1 MTSPGRNNETPK
13 NRNAEPG
20 GNVFVRLVAV
30 LLGIVYF
37 GASALI
43 RYSPAFISIGSWR
56 VYLKFFRPDLSDWIQ
71 IPLGPAIL
79 VTLLLLAGLAF
90 LTASGRALWHG
101 LRRDKPNRLWILGA
115 FFLLLLSMLPPSHPA
130 ANLYLAGQELAAYV
144 IFGSAG
150 TVLLLCGLGS
160 LLDPAARALQGAYRR
175 LLGLK
180 PATFVWLAALW
191 VFVLTNLVSWFVF
204 DHIPHVQDT
213 VAQLFQA
220 KLFAAG
226 RLYLPSPPL
235 PQFFD
240 LMHVINDGRW
250 YSQYPPGHPLL
261 LMLGVLVR
269 APWIINPLL
278 GTMTVVTIYHLGRE
292 VYDEP
297 TARLATLLA
306 CLSPF
311 LIFMSSE
318 FMNHSSALLFTSLF
332 LLFFA
337 RSVRSPQF
345 AVRSSQSPVLSSL
358 LAGLCLGMVVLI
370 RPFTALLIAV
380 PFVVAAL
387 VMLSRSPQPAFIVHR
402 SSFRAPQ
409 SVVRWL
415 LMLLG
420 GALMFGVLLLY
431 NYLTNGNAFKLGY
444 TAEYGASHTVGLGQ
458 GAFGEVLTL
467 PKAFLETN
475 LDLNA
480 LNRYLFEFPIPSL
493 LFIAVLFAF
502 GRRRKWDFLLLST
515 IVMLV
520 GGYFFY
526 FWHSTVLFGPRWEYE
541 SFAALVL
548 LSARGIRTM
557 QNSGQVTKMPKGPV
571 SSLDHLTAR
580 PLDRSVTA
588 RLFFLCFLSMFAV
601 AVPTLVQHYRHGYDV
616 SSTTFR
622 TVKQAG
628 LHHAVVFTRSME
640 EVGLHN
646 SLDLN
651 SDIVFARDLG
661 PLNPALQTL
670 FPDRSF
676 YYASRDT
683 LRELK
688 DLRFDNSPL
697 KQGLDSIIAFLE
709 PTDLQGYRNLLF
721 PVKELSN
728 MVQPI
733 ARRAGMT
740 VLDYRSL
747 DAELVRG
754 TMGLSSVVPAL
765 AIWVKNDPSL
775 HLQVFGFMSDGHN
788 FQVGDMR
795 FTHVATSPN
804 GMVSLFD
811 IRPAP

>member
-1 MTSPGRNNETPK
+1 MTSNYFPPPRTGQVILR
-13 NRNAEPG
+13 
-20 GNVFVRLVAV
+20 VISLLV
-30 LLGIVYF
+30 GILYF
-37 GASALI
+37 GLSVLI

-56 VYLKFFRPDLSDWIQ
+56 VYLKFFRPDLSNWIQ

-79 VTLLLLAGLAF
+79 VTLLLLIGLAF
-90 LTASGRALWHG
+90 LTSSGKAIWQE
-101 LRRDKPNRLWILGA
+101 LRRDKTNRFWMVGA
-115 FFLLLLSMLPPSHPA
+115 FFLLLITMLPPSHPA

-150 TVLLLCGLGS
+150 TVFLLYGLGS
-160 LLDPAARALQGAYRR
+160 LLDPAARALQDAYRR
-175 LLGLK
+175 LLNLK
-180 PATFVWLAALW
+180 PVLFVWLAAVW
-191 VFVLTNLVSWFVF
+191 VFVLTNVVSWFVF

-226 RLYLPSPPL
+226 KLYLPSPPM

-261 LMLGVLVR
+261 LMLGVLIH

-278 GTMTVVTIYHLGRE
+278 GALTIVTIYHLGRE

-337 RSVRSPQF
+337 RATRERSDTASPASA
-345 AVRSSQSPVLSSL
+345 AVRRAQRSSAL

-380 PFVVAAL
+380 PFVVTAL
-387 VMLSRSPQPAFIVHR
+387 IMLARSPQSTGRLPPTAYR
-402 SSFRAPQ
+402 LP
-409 SVVRWL
+409 SVGRWL
-415 LMLLG
+415 LMLSG
-420 GALMFGVLLLY
+420 GALMFGILLLY

-458 GAFGEVLTL
+458 GAFGDVLTL
-467 PKAFLETN
+467 PKAILETN

-493 LFIAVLFAF
+493 LFITLLFAF
-502 GRRRKWDFLLLST
+502 GKRRKWDFLLLST
-515 IVMLV
+515 IAMLV

-541 SFAALVL
+541 SFAALAL
-548 LSARGIRTM
+548 LSARGIRSEGFRDSRM
-557 QNSGQVTKMPKGPV
+557 QGLK
-571 SSLDHLTAR
+571 
-580 PLDRSVTA
+580 A
-588 RLFFLCFLSMFAV
+588 RLFLLCFLSLFAV
-601 AVPTLVQHYRHGYDV
+601 AVPTLVQKYRQGYDV
-616 SSTTFR
+616 SSSTYR
-622 TVKQAG
+622 TVQHAG
-628 LHHAVVFTRSME
+628 LHHAVVFARSME

-646 SLDLN
+646 NPNLN

-670 FPDRSF
+670 FPDRRF
-676 YYASRDT
+676 YYADRDT
-683 LRELK
+683 LKELK
-688 DLRFDNSPL
+688 NLRFDDSPL

-709 PTDLQGYRNLLF
+709 LKDLQGYRSLLF
-721 PVKELSN
+721 PVKELSD
-728 MVQPI
+728 MVLPI
-733 ARRAGMT
+733 ARKTGLT
-740 VLDYRSL
+740 TLDYRSL
-747 DAELVRG
+747 DAELVGG
-754 TMGLSSVVPAL
+754 TTGLTRIVPAL
-765 AIWVKNDPSL
+765 AIWVMNDPSL
-775 HLQVFGFMSDGHN
+775 HLQLFGFMSDGQN

-795 FTHVATSPN
+795 FTHIATSPN
-804 GMVSLFD
+804 GVVSLFD
-811 IRPAP
+811 IRPAPAGR

>member
-1 MTSPGRNNETPK
+1 LS
-13 NRNAEPG
+13 
-20 GNVFVRLVAV
+20 V
-30 LLGIVYF
+30 
-37 GASALI
+37 LI
-43 RYSPAFISIGSWR
+43 RYSPAFISVGSWR
-56 VYLKFFRPDLSDWIQ
+56 VYLKFFRPDSSDWVQ
-71 IPLGPAIL
+71 VPLGPAIF
-79 VTLLLLAGLAF
+79 VTLLLLIGLAF
-90 LTASGRALWHG
+90 LTKSGRTIWHG
-101 LRRDKPNRLWILGA
+101 LRRDRPNRFWILGA
-115 FFLLLLSMLPPSHPA
+115 FLLLLITLLPPSYPA
-130 ANLYLAGQELAAYV
+130 DDLYLAGQELAAYV

-150 TVLLLCGLGS
+150 AVFLLYGLGS
-160 LLDPAARALQGAYRR
+160 LLDPAARALQKAYRR
-175 LLGLK
+175 LLSLK
-180 PATFVWLAALW
+180 PASFVWSAALW
-191 VFVLTNLVSWFVF
+191 VFVLTNLISWFVF

-261 LMLGVLVR
+261 LLLGILIH
-269 APWIINPLL
+269 APWLINPLL
-278 GTMTVVTIYHLGRE
+278 GALTIVVIYHLGRE

-306 CLSPF
+306 SLSPF

-337 RSVRSPQF
+337 RSVRTSHS
-345 AVRSSQSPVLSSL
+345 ALRSSL

-380 PFVVAAL
+380 PFVVTAL
-387 VMLSRSPQPAFIVHR
+387 VMLARSPQTASRLPPAAYRPPSIG
-402 SSFRAPQ
+402 
-409 SVVRWL
+409 RWL
-415 LMLLG
+415 LMLSG
-420 GALMFGVLLLY
+420 GALVFGILLLY
-431 NYLTNGNAFKLGY
+431 NYLTTGSAFKLGY

-467 PKAFLETN
+467 PKAVLETN

-480 LNRYLFEFPIPSL
+480 LNRYLFEFPLPSL
-493 LFIAVLFAF
+493 LFIALLFAF
-502 GRRRKWDFLLLST
+502 GKRRKWDFLLVST
-515 IVMLV
+515 IAMLV

-548 LSARGIRTM
+548 LSARGIREIR
-557 QNSGQVTKMPKGPV
+557 NSPIDIPQSALAKSPGPAV
-571 SSLDHLTAR
+571 RGRPLTAR
-580 PLDRSVTA
+580 PLHHSVTV
-588 RLFFLCFLSMFAV
+588 RLFVLCYLSMFAV
-601 AVPTLVQHYRHGYDV
+601 AVPTLVQKYRQGYDV
-616 SSTTFR
+616 SNSTFR
-622 TVKQAG
+622 TVQQAG
-628 LHHAVVFTRSME
+628 LHHAVVFARRTE

-646 SLDLN
+646 SLNLN

-661 PLNPALQTL
+661 PLNPVLQTL
-670 FPDRSF
+670 YPDRRF
-676 YYASRDT
+676 YYADRDT
-683 LRELK
+683 IQEIK
-688 DLRFDNSPL
+688 DLRFDSSPL

-709 PTDLQGYRNLLF
+709 PRDLRGYRSLLF
-721 PVKELSN
+721 PVKELSD

-733 ARRAGMT
+733 ARKAGLS

-747 DAELVRG
+747 EAELVAG
-754 TMGLSSVVPAL
+754 TMGLTSVVPAL
-765 AIWVKNDPSL
+765 AIWVPNDSSL
-775 HLQVFGFMSDGHN
+775 HLQVFSYMTDGQN

-804 GMVSLFD
+804 GLVSLFD
-811 IRPAP
+811 IRPTP